1 MEELRQADTMLLH
14 ATVTG
19 SYDPRLVTLSVLIAI
34 FAAYAAL
41 DLAGRLTTA
50 ARGARIIWIVG
61 GSVSLGSGIWAMHY
75 VGMAAYRLPIPVTY
89 DWPTVVLSLL
99 AAIFASTVAL
109 FSVSRPTMSPR
120 DAIVGSLFMGGG
132 IVAMHYIGMAAMRL
146 SAMCQ
151 YSTGLVV
158 LSILVAVGISFLGI
172 HIVFSLRENTA
183 ALGGRKLAGA
193 IALGLAIPLMHYI
206 GMVAVTFVPTAQVNG
221 SLAYA
226 VSVSD
231 LGLTGITTITAVML
245 GLAVYS
251 SQTDRRLVLQA
262 QTLAESRSQVQ
273 TIFDNLQEGIV
284 VLDRDRRVVQINEAA
299 IRILGLSNPST
310 YYEEME
316 QAFDVRLRNGTPLP
330 IQQWPSSRALKGEF
344 LSNFELEFHRKQT
357 GAVTIVEVGTAP
369 IKDRSGRVVQIILSY
384 RDITKPSQI
393 DEARSRL
400 AAIVESSEDA
410 IISKDMQ
417 GIVTSWNTGAE
428 KVFGYTTQE
437 MIGQSIKRLLPMDR
451 LEEEDDFL
459 ARVGGGELIENLE
472 TVRRTKTGKFI
483 HVSLSISP
491 LRDAAGKIVGA
502 SEIARNIT
510 DRKQFESRLV
520 ESQKMEAI
528 GQLTGGIAHDFNNL
542 LSIVIGNLDLLE
554 RLVTADPMALK
565 RVQSAQKAAGRGADL
580 TRRLLAFSSRE
591 QLRPALVRIEEPIQS
606 TLELAARAI
615 GPEINITTDYD
626 PNIPPVFVD
635 AGGLESALLN
645 LMVNARD
652 AMPRGGNLA
661 ITTQLA
667 DLDESHESQHGH
679 KLQPGSYA
687 CVSVSDTGQ
696 GMSYDTV
703 ERAFEPFFT
712 TKERGK
718 GTGLGLAMVYGFF
731 KQSGGAV
738 RIYSEVGFGTTVS
751 FYLPVTKGEVKKP
764 TPTPSI
770 LSVDILPSAT
780 VLIVD
785 DEIDLLDIAQSYLT
799 DAGYSVL
806 AAPNGASAL
815 EIVRQ
820 HPEIDLVVT
829 DIIMPGGMTGVDL
842 SHKAHRLRPDLNF
855 IYCSGFPAGA
865 LSERDMPLVDGPLL
879 RKPYQRS
886 ELIALVRRTLLRRA
900 AKLAASPPVN
910 G

>member
-1 MEELRQADTMLLH
+1 MPLH
-14 ATVTG
+14 TTVIG
-19 SYDPRLVTLSVLIAI
+19 SYDLRLVTLSVLIAI
-34 FAAYAAL
+34 LAAYAAL
-41 DLAGRLTTA
+41 DLAGRLTA
-50 ARGARIIWIVG
+50 SFRGIRAIWLAG

-75 VGMAAYRLPIPVTY
+75 VGMAAYRLPIPVSY
-89 DWPTVVLSLL
+89 DWPTVALSLL
-99 AAIFASTVAL
+99 AAVLASAVAL
-109 FSVSRPTMSPR
+109 HVVSRATLSVG
-120 DAIVGSLFMGGG
+120 AAVAGSLFMGGG
-132 IVAMHYIGMAAMRL
+132 IVSMHYIGMEAMRL
-146 SAMCQ
+146 TAMCQ
-151 YSTGLVV
+151 YSASLVA
-158 LSILVAVGISFLGI
+158 LSILAAVSISFLGI
-172 HIVFSLRENTA
+172 HIVFSLRDNTG

-193 IALGLAIPLMHYI
+193 ITLGLAIPLMHYI
-206 GMVAVTFVPTAQVNG
+206 GMAAATFVRMPQVNG
-221 SLAYA
+221 SLVHA

-231 LGLTGITTITAVML
+231 LGLTGITIVTIVML

-251 SQTDRRLVLQA
+251 SQTDRNLALQA
-262 QTLAESRSQVQ
+262 QILSESRSQVQ

-284 VLDRDRRVVQINEAA
+284 VLSDDRRVVQINQAA
-299 IRILGLSNPST
+299 IRIFDLPQAPGC
-310 YYEEME
+310 YEQLFEN
-316 QAFDVRLRNGTPLP
+316 FDVCLRDGTPLP
-330 IQQWPSSRALKGEF
+330 LAKRPGGRALTGEF
-344 LSNFELEFHRKQT
+344 LRNYEMELHRKET
-357 GAVTIVEVGTAP
+357 GGITIVEVCTAP
-369 IKDRSGRVVQIILSY
+369 IKDRSSRVVQIILSY
-384 RDITKPSQI
+384 RDITRPSQI

-410 IISKDMQ
+410 IISKDMH
-417 GIVTSWNTGAE
+417 GVVTSWNTGAE
-428 KVFGYTTQE
+428 KVFGYTTQD

-451 LEEEDDFL
+451 LGEEDDFL
-459 ARVGGGELIENLE
+459 ARIARGELIESVE
-472 TVRRTKTGKFI
+472 TIRRTKTGKFI

-491 LRDAAGKIVGA
+491 VRDAAGKIIGA
-502 SEIARNIT
+502 SKIARNIT
-510 DRKQFESRLV
+510 DRKLFEGRLV

-554 RLVTADPMALK
+554 RLVSSDPMALK

-591 QLRPALVRIEEPIQS
+591 QLRPALVPIEEPIQS

-615 GPEINITTDYD
+615 GPEINITTDFD

-635 AGGLESALLN
+635 VGGLESALLN

-661 ITTQLA
+661 ITTQLV

-679 KLQPGSYA
+679 KLQPGPYA

-696 GMSYDTV
+696 GMSHDTV

-731 KQSGGAV
+731 KQSGGAI
-738 RIYSEVGFGTTVS
+738 RIYSEIGFGTTVS
-751 FYLPVTKGEVKKP
+751 FYLPVTRGEVR
-764 TPTPSI
+764 TPVPAPP
-770 LSVDILPSAT
+770 LPSESVQSHST
-780 VLIVD
+780 VLVVD

-799 DAGYSVL
+799 DVGYTVL
-806 AAPNGASAL
+806 PALNGASAL
-815 EIVRQ
+815 DIVRQ

-829 DIIMPGGMTGVDL
+829 DIIMPGGMTGADL
-842 SHKAHRLRPDLNF
+842 SLKARALRPDLNF

-879 RKPYQRS
+879 RKPYQRA

-900 AKLAASPPVN
+900 TKLDPSPNVN
-910 G
+910 R